1 MDFQYVSYT
10 TDKKLVKGKVAASS
24 EDKAVA
30 QLNSMGYQ
38 VISLKPMGS
47 MGKIQRTLDISFTAP
62 VKTKEVIMFS
72 RQLAILLESGIDIVT
87 AIDLFKSQAGNKAFK
102 IILDQLVADLR
113 GGSAFS
119 EALAKF
125 PKVFSTMYCRTI
137 AAGEQSG
144 NLDTVLRRMADYMER
159 SASAAK
165 KVKSALTYPIV
176 VIVVAIVVIGILVF
190 FVMPTFTK
198 LYSNLGAKLPA
209 ITSALINVANWAVH
223 YGVYVFVA
231 LIGLIV
237 GTALYIRTPNGKT
250 NWDRLMLRL
259 PVIGP
264 IVQLNELSRCC
275 RTISMLIKV
284 GLPLPDIITMCIQ
297 STGNKI
303 MGQALN
309 DVKTEMLGGEG
320 LAQPMAKRI
329 IFLPLMVQMVA
340 VGEKTGNLG
349 NTLTTVADSYEF
361 DADDKTMAAVALLQ
375 PALTIAMAIGVGI
388 IVVAMLSAMYGIY
401 GQIK

>member
-237 GTALYIRTPNGKT
+237 GTVLYIRTPNGKT

-329 IFLPLMVQMVA
+329 IFLPLMVQMVS